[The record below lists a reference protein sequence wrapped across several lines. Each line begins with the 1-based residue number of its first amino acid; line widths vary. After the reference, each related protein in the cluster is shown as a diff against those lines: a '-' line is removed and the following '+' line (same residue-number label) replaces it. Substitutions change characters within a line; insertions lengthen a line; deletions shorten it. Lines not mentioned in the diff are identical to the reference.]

1 MVSYDIIGLLFVLA
15 AQNSW
20 QIHQLDVKS
29 AFLNGFV
36 DEQIYEE
43 QLDGVVAPGKE
54 DYVYLLRKTLYGL
67 KQAPRAWY
75 ETMDKHLTKLG
86 FVRSQSEATLYV
98 KTNDVQLLI
107 ISLYVDDMLVTGNQP
122 KLIQSFRDE
131 MNKVFEMTDLGVMK
145 YFLGMEVMQ
154 SCSRIFICQQKYA
167 MDMLKK
173 FKRQDC
179 KSVSTPDYY
188 SKSAI

>member
-20 QIHQLDVKS
+20 HIHQLDVKS

-36 DEQIYEE
+36 DEEIYVE
-43 QLDGVVAPGKE
+43 QPDGVVAPGKE

-98 KTNDVQLLI
+98 KTDDVQLLI
-107 ISLYVDDMLVTGNQP
+107 VSLYVDDMLVTGNQP
-122 KLIQSFRDE
+122 RLIQSFKDE
-131 MNKVFEMTDLGVMK
+131 INKVFEMTDLGVMK
-145 YFLGMEVMQ
+145 YFLGMKVMQ
-154 SCSRIFICQQKYA
+154 SCSGIFICQQKYA

-173 FKRQDC
+173 
-179 KSVSTPDYY
+179 
-188 SKSAI
+188 I